1 MEMSKINFPTS
12 TDCDHRVQKLQQQV
26 SVMRKEIKNLRQHA
40 DSAVREQRKSLAAL
54 QSVVASMKE
63 DGLLKDVKADSLP
76 TGRTVTSQA
85 LEKGVIQTAPIGY
98 IESCFSSKNGTPR
111 QPTICSL
118 SRAVLKINK
127 SIFNNPE
134 HSLIGLDQYS
144 HVWIIFVFHKNGHV
158 SCKAKVKPPR
168 LNGVKTGVFSTRTP
182 HRPNAIG
189 LTLAKLE
196 IIKGDTVY
204 LSGIDMIQGTPVL
217 DIKPYIPDYDSPK
230 GRRNQLDTEES
241 ANQDQAEPAAVVND
255 SEKKNTMKRDVLS
268 GNLAIPKIT
277 VGLTEEEKYLTDN
290 TYFESQITVLADKNA
305 SCDPEVDAIYQTPN
319 EQKMLSALAEVKSYI
334 SQSGAFSEASVEN
347 TATQSY
353 CATADPC
360 KDEPN
365 KCNEHVVYDEA
376 SNTTIASWVRAS
388 PVTSLEVRFTPHA
401 ERDLNAFEPQYQAE
415 LGKPVFRYLK
425 SADEAKAAIKGVL
438 SADPRSVYRRTRCR
452 DQLFYFTLDTAHI
465 TCWFGEG
472 FAEVLRIK
480 AVDN

>member
-1 MEMSKINFPTS
+1 
-12 TDCDHRVQKLQQQV
+12 
-26 SVMRKEIKNLRQHA
+26 
-40 DSAVREQRKSLAAL
+40 
-54 QSVVASMKE
+54 
-63 DGLLKDVKADSLP
+63 
-76 TGRTVTSQA
+76 
-85 LEKGVIQTAPIGY
+85 
-98 IESCFSSKNGTPR
+98 
-111 QPTICSL
+111 
-118 SRAVLKINK
+118 
-127 SIFNNPE
+127 
-134 HSLIGLDQYS
+134 
-144 HVWIIFVFHKNGHV
+144 
-158 SCKAKVKPPR
+158 
-168 LNGVKTGVFSTRTP
+168 
-182 HRPNAIG
+182 
-189 LTLAKLE
+189 
-196 IIKGDTVY
+196 
-204 LSGIDMIQGTPVL
+204 MIQGTPVL

-290 TYFESQITVLADKNA
+290 THFESQVTVLADKNA
-305 SCDPEVDAIYQTPN
+305 SCDSEVDAIYQTPN

-401 ERDLNAFEPQYQAE
+401 ERDLNAFEPQYQA
-415 LGKPVFRYLK
+415 G
-425 SADEAKAAIKGVL
+425 
-438 SADPRSVYRRTRCR
+438 
-452 DQLFYFTLDTAHI
+452 
-465 TCWFGEG
+465 
-472 FAEVLRIK
+472 
-480 AVDN
+480 AVENMLVRPGTI

>member
-1 MEMSKINFPTS
+1 METSHVNFSTS
-12 TDCDHRVQKLQQQV
+12 SGCDQRVQKLQQQIA
-26 SVMRKEIKNLRQHA
+26 VMRKEIKNLRQHA

-63 DGLLKDVKADSLP
+63 DGRLKDAKTDSLR
-76 TGRTVTSQA
+76 TDCTVTNQA
-85 LEKGVIQTAPIGY
+85 LEKGVIQTTPIGY

-118 SRAVLKINK
+118 SRAILKINK

-134 HSLIGLDQYS
+134 HSLMGLDQYS
-144 HVWIIFVFHKNGHV
+144 HVWIIFVFHKNGHL
-158 SCKAKVKPPR
+158 SYKAKVKPPR

-230 GRRNQLDTEES
+230 GRRNPLDTVES
-241 ANQDQAEPAAVVND
+241 ANQDQAEPMAVVND

-268 GNLAIPKIT
+268 
-277 VGLTEEEKYLTDN
+277 
-290 TYFESQITVLADKNA
+290 
-305 SCDPEVDAIYQTPN
+305 
-319 EQKMLSALAEVKSYI
+319 
-334 SQSGAFSEASVEN
+334 
-347 TATQSY
+347 
-353 CATADPC
+353 
-360 KDEPN
+360 
-365 KCNEHVVYDEA
+365 
-376 SNTTIASWVRAS
+376 
-388 PVTSLEVRFTPHA
+388 
-401 ERDLNAFEPQYQAE
+401 E
-415 LGKPVFRYLK
+415 LGKPNFRYLK

-438 SADPRSVYRRTRCR
+438 SADPRSVYRRTRCQ

-480 AVDN
+480 AATTECSGSCA

>member
-1 MEMSKINFPTS
+1 
-12 TDCDHRVQKLQQQV
+12 
-26 SVMRKEIKNLRQHA
+26 
-40 DSAVREQRKSLAAL
+40 
-54 QSVVASMKE
+54 MKE
-63 DGLLKDVKADSLP
+63 DGRLKDAKTDSLR
-76 TGRTVTSQA
+76 TDCTVTNQA
-85 LEKGVIQTAPIGY
+85 LEKGVIQTTPIGY

-118 SRAVLKINK
+118 SRAILKINK

-134 HSLIGLDQYS
+134 HSLMGLDQYS
-144 HVWIIFVFHKNGHV
+144 HVWIIFVFHKNGHL
-158 SCKAKVKPPR
+158 SYKAKVKPPR

-230 GRRNQLDTEES
+230 GRRNPLDTVES
-241 ANQDQAEPAAVVND
+241 ANQDQAEPMAVVND

-277 VGLTEEEKYLTDN
+277 VGHTEEEKFLTN
-290 TYFESQITVLADKNA
+290 TNFESQITVLSDKNA
-305 SCDPEVDAIYQTPN
+305 SCDSEVDAIYQTKN
-319 EQKMLSALAEVKSYI
+319 EQKMLSALAEVKSYVN
-334 SQSGAFSEASVEN
+334 QSDAFSEATVEN
-347 TATQSY
+347 AAIQSY

-365 KCNEHVVYDEA
+365 KFNEHVVYDEA
-376 SNTTIASWVRAS
+376 SKTTIASWIRSS

-401 ERDLNAFEPQYQAE
+401 ERDLNAFEPLYQAE
-415 LGKPVFRYLK
+415 LGKPNFRYLK

-438 SADPRSVYRRTRCR
+438 SADPRSVYRRTRCQ

-480 AVDN
+480 AATTECSGSCA